1 MRTLSI
7 GMIVCAT
14 RSEATIAITIGI
26 ATCFIR
32 IVISLGE
39 PNTSG
44 TNTMIVASVPASVA
58 TPTSL
63 TPRSVAP
70 RGSPGVELA
79 VPEHALG
86 DHDGVVHQH
95 ADRQHHAH
103 HREDVERQAE
113 EVQRG
118 ERDQQR
124 ARHGERDD
132 RGHRPVAQEEEQHGD
147 REHQADQA
155 GVAQLAERVADALG
169 LVADHDDADA
179 LQLRQRL
186 GALDLLERGVDDFDD
201 VRLRRLEHVQAHRRA
216 VVEVPADLQ
225 LRRDAARRR
234 RYRRGAPRR

>member
-14 RSEATIAITIGI
+14 SSEATIAITIGI
-26 ATCFIR
+26 ATCFMR

-63 TPRSVAP
+63 TPRSVA
-70 RGSPGVELA
+70 RARIAGIELPVA
-79 VPEHALG
+79 EHAFG
-86 DHDGVVHQH
+86 DHHGVVDQH

-113 EVQRG
+113 EVHRG

-124 ARHGERDD
+124 AGHRERND
-132 RGHRPVAQEEEQHGD
+132 RRHRPVAQEEEQHDD
-147 REHQADQA
+147 REHRPIRPA
-155 GVAQLAERVADALG
+155 
-169 LVADHDDADA
+169 
-179 LQLRQRL
+179 
-186 GALDLLERGVDDFDD
+186 
-201 VRLRRLEHVQAHRRA
+201 LRRSPSELRMLSAWLPMTMMLMPCSCGSVFARSISLSTRR
-216 VVEVPADLQ
+216 PT
-225 LRRDAARRR
+225 RRR
-234 RYRRGAPRR
+234 SPASS